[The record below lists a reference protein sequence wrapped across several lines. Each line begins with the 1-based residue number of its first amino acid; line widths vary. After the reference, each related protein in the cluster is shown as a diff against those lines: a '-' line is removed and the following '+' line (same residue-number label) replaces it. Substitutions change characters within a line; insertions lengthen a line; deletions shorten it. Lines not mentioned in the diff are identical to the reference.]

1 MTKRFISSIVLC
13 LLCSLVVFA
22 GGKKEIT
29 EKKAETLDSWQE
41 TFDITEKKP
50 GKYNIVVTAE
60 DQGGNQN
67 TAGPYNVLID
77 PESDLPIVSIT
88 NPILD
93 MRIPG
98 NLNIVGICVD
108 DDAVGYVELILDGD
122 KENVV
127 RAEGTDFW
135 SYYLDTTNLTEGRHT
150 IKAYGVDIN
159 GVQGHPVEVSW
170 HLDRRQPVTEVKNYE
185 IGALVSGEINLKGQV
200 TDGNGIESLAYS
212 VDGGVTYEDLK
223 LEIDKKTGNGSFS
236 APIDT
241 YEMKDGAAVCW
252 FKAKDK
258 QGSTGLSSF
267 LFFVD
272 NTKPAI
278 RILSPEKDEAV
289 NGIFS
294 VAGSAMDTVGLA
306 KLEWTFGDKTGEFE
320 LVPGNPYWVKEFDL
334 RNYDKKSVVFSI
346 TATDTAGNRRT
357 EKRTIPVN
365 SAADK
370 ATIEVSYPTAS
381 SVLDATEQELF
392 VRGIAKDDDGVA
404 KLYYSVDDG
413 PESSVECDG
422 VFCVDLKAA
431 FEKKMSSADSKV
443 LSSGNHK
450 ITLCA
455 EDIHGVKGVPVTINF
470 VAKGEK
476 PVFNSTKITSSK
488 ESKDYKAGIEIHPE
502 AGANFVTK
510 VTAACGISSVE
521 WFVNGK
527 AFGKHVPSKSEVT
540 STITLP
546 LNSSMPWGVVT
557 VEVVA
562 KDIYG
567 RENKQE
573 CLLYLTNLT
582 EIDSAQTVVFEDS
595 SVAQD
600 GKVDFSKSKEI
611 TGFFA
616 GGKASSV
623 ELRPATKFATATLD
637 GNKIR
642 IVPGEERG
650 LSEPVKV
657 VVTSDRGFEYE
668 SKELTFLNPTDAPN
682 LVLETSGI
690 VDANNPIALRGQVSS
705 KWDVSAVYRI
715 ISVKVQTTPDGLVS
729 TAVASSPSEAKDLP
743 LSADG
748 KFDIELP
755 ASNFGKGIHIIEVIA
770 KNEDGTETHAAQFVR
785 NVPNLPAST
794 GKKTVKAGKPIVTWV
809 EGKDVYYTIVYQ
821 GKVSAV
827 ACTLNG
833 SNVSNSTQEA
843 GIIPRKN
850 LKPGMNAIA
859 LTGKAGDAAVSS
871 KYSVNAKAQPK
882 IEFTKIGSASYSAGE
897 LLQVPSVA
905 QKTGMPVVS
914 LKITSGEAVKAVNYS
929 IKPLSAINN
938 QIAIHGG
945 NSSQSG
951 KATIKKTS
959 NTSVIEADIPLQNLP
974 VQWYGI
980 SVSVETESGTTTEK
994 GTFGVIRS
1002 KDAATINDNEEMY
1015 WLKAND
1021 NIVGGYFNIR
1031 QPIEA
1036 SVQAKA
1042 GSETISSTVDGNM
1055 VTLSSEE
1062 SGVFEN
1068 IAIVAKD
1075 SEGVQYTSS
1084 ATSFQVNTEKPK
1096 VDITS
1101 PVDNEWVQNKVKLTG
1116 SAIDTNGV
1124 SSVELSMDGG
1134 VTWSS
1139 VAISSAGNAG
1149 SVTYD
1154 TEIDLTSY
1162 SDGFIP
1168 FDIKVTDSLG
1178 AVSVVSKV
1186 IHKDTTPP
1194 VVKIITPAAEDMVN
1208 GETTVVF
1215 SVKDNGKLVSGTY
1228 IAPAGTQQATA
1239 ENSSGGEVALELTS
1253 MLVATV
1259 GTVNSPMTD
1268 GMSFEFSDVVGNV
1281 NKVTQWDF
1289 VIDNQSDLPRPEIH
1303 LPEDNQ
1309 IITTDF
1315 IISGVVFDDDG
1326 ESRVSYKIDD
1336 GEYIQLPEYGT
1347 AYSID
1352 IPLETMTD
1360 NEHTIYVYA
1369 EDIHGVR
1376 GEEVSRKFRVSLEE
1390 PKGAVTEP
1398 DIESTVKGSIVM
1410 KGWASDKNGISL
1422 VQVSLDNGN
1431 TYNDAVGTEE
1441 WEYSFDTR
1449 MIQDG
1454 THVVF
1459 LRIYDNYGIES
1470 LYSSLITIDNTIPD
1484 ITLELPLDDSSTSG
1498 MVFFSGQTIDNVDLV
1513 ELYITIRALDPG
1525 APALPPHLER
1535 IDLVPDQIITQAVDL
1550 STLPDGFYNVE
1561 LTGSDAG
1568 ENTRR
1573 VSRNIRLDKSV
1584 AATKVN
1590 LMYPMNGEHIQGIFN
1605 VYGTVSSE
1613 TPIERMLMYV
1623 DGNFCAETTLSSSN
1637 AFKFELTPEL
1647 VASGKHEISVRA
1659 VTTNQA
1665 IVESNSHYIFYEPA
1679 GPWISI
1685 DNFTLLDFAVRRP
1698 YLEGR
1703 AGYVLTQTDMDKLSS
1718 KETSKAEKKE
1728 LSKKNVEMVELS
1740 FDNGKTFTKVS
1751 KDGTW
1756 SYRLEN
1762 DYLDEGYHFIV
1773 ARATMENGEVAITR
1787 TIIQI
1792 DKTLP
1797 YIKLISPGEG
1807 GRFNEQIE
1815 FSGLASD
1822 DVGLKDVT
1830 FALRSGDKSSYEVP
1844 GFIQGLY
1851 FDWHFWGATLYDVGL
1866 GLTFFDDNVKLQAQ
1880 FGQFTQSQRDLF
1892 DKTGFKMRYG
1902 GNVFGLKLLANVAY
1916 VPFQYFFGPDWQWLS
1931 AGFAIGANFSMFT
1944 ETQSGKPQM
1953 LSAVLAQIEFPRV
1966 TLQDQK
1972 MFRTFSFYTE
1982 GQLWFLPTD
1991 VQAGETSINSL
2002 IPQISAGI
2010 RVNVF

>member
-1 MTKRFISSIVLC
+1 M
-13 LLCSLVVFA
+13 CSFLAFA
-22 GGKKEIT
+22 GGKKDIT
-29 EKKAETLDSWQE
+29 EKQAETLDSWQE
-41 TFDITEKKP
+41 SFDITDKKP

-67 TAGPYNVLID
+67 TAGPYNVMID
-77 PESDLPIVSIT
+77 PDSDLPNISIT
-88 NPILD
+88 NPIMD

-108 DDAVGYVELILDGD
+108 DDAVGYVELILDDD
-122 KENVV
+122 KSNVI

-135 SYYLDTTNLTEGRHT
+135 SYYLDTTNLAEGRHT
-150 IKAYGVDIN
+150 IKVYGVDIN

-170 HLDRRQPVTEVKNYE
+170 HLDRRQPVTEVTNYE
-185 IGALVSGEINLKGQV
+185 IGSLVSAEINLKGRV
-200 TDGNGIESLAYS
+200 SDGNGIESLAYS
-212 VDGGVTYEDLK
+212 VDGGVTYKNLK
-223 LEIDKKTGNGSFS
+223 LEIDKKTGHGFFS

-241 YEMKDGAAVCW
+241 FEMKDGAAVCW
-252 FKAKDK
+252 FKAVDK

-272 NTKPAI
+272 NTKPAV
-278 RILSPEKDEAV
+278 RILSPEKDESV

-294 VAGSAMDTVGLA
+294 VAGSAVDTVGLS
-306 KLEWTFGDKTGEFE
+306 KLEWTLGDTSGEFE
-320 LVPGNPYWVKEFDL
+320 IVAGNPYWVKEFDL
-334 RNYDKKSVVFSI
+334 RNYEKKSVVFSI

-357 EKRTIPVN
+357 EKRTISVD
-365 SAADK
+365 SAADR
-370 ATIEVSYPTAS
+370 AVIEVLYPATSA
-381 SVLDATEQELF
+381 VMDATEQELF
-392 VRGIAKDDDGVA
+392 VRGIVKDDDGVS

-413 PESSVECDG
+413 TESAVECDG
-422 VFCVDLKAA
+422 VFCVDLKEA
-431 FEKKMSSADSKV
+431 FAKKMSSADNKV
-443 LSSGNHK
+443 LANGSHK
-450 ITLCA
+450 ITLYA

-476 PVFNSTKITSSK
+476 PVFNSTKISSSK
-488 ESKDYKAGIEIHPE
+488 ESKDYKPGIEVHPE
-502 AGANFVTK
+502 SGTNFVTK
-510 VTAACGISSVE
+510 VTAACGITSVE

-527 AFGKHVPSKSEVT
+527 AYGKYVPSKAETT
-540 STITLP
+540 STISVP
-546 LNSSMPWGVVT
+546 LNSSMPWGVAT
-557 VEVVA
+557 VELVA
-562 KDIYG
+562 KDIYD
-567 RENKQE
+567 RESKQE
-573 CLLYLTNLT
+573 FLLYLTNLT
-582 EIDSAQTVVFEDS
+582 KIDSSQTVVFEDS
-595 SVAQD
+595 SVSKE
-600 GKVDFSKSKEI
+600 GKIDFSKNKEV

-616 GGKASSV
+616 GGNASSV
-623 ELRPATKFATATLD
+623 ELRPATKFANVSLD
-637 GNKIR
+637 GNTIR
-642 IVPGEERG
+642 LVAGEERG

-668 SKELTFLNPTDAPN
+668 SKELCFINPTDAPN

-690 VDANNPIALRGQVSS
+690 VEGNNPVALRGQVSS

-715 ISVKVQTTPDGLVS
+715 ISVKVQTTPDGLIS
-729 TAVASSPSEAKDLP
+729 TAVAAPPSETKELP

-770 KNEDGTETHAAQFVR
+770 KNSDGTESYASQFVR
-785 NVPNLPAST
+785 NIPNLPSPSAT

-809 EGKDVYYTIVYQ
+809 EGKDIYYTIVYQ
-821 GKVSAV
+821 GQVSTV

-833 SNVSNSTQEA
+833 GNVTNLTQEV
-843 GIIPRKN
+843 GIISRDK
-850 LKPGMNAIA
+850 LKPGVNSIV
-859 LTGKAGDAAVSS
+859 LTGKAGDSSISS
-871 KYSVNAKAQPK
+871 KYTSNFKVQPQ
-882 IEFTKIGSASYSAGE
+882 IEFTKIGSAAYSAGE
-897 LLQVPSVA
+897 LIQVSSETV
-905 QKTGMPVVS
+905 KTGMPLLS
-914 LKITSGEAVKAVNYS
+914 LKITSSETVKAVNYS
-929 IKPLSAINN
+929 IKPLKEIEN
-938 QIAIHGG
+938 QPGIYGG
-945 NSSQSG
+945 SSSQSG
-951 KATIKKTS
+951 KATIKKTT
-959 NTSVIEADIPLQNLP
+959 NPSVIEADIPLQNLP
-974 VQWYGI
+974 VQWYGV
-980 SVSVETESGTTTEK
+980 SVSVETESGTTTENA
-994 GTFGVIRS
+994 TFGSIRN
-1002 KDAATINDNEEMY
+1002 KDATLINDKEEIY
-1015 WLKAND
+1015 WLKSRD
-1021 NIVGGYFNIR
+1021 NIVSGYFNVR
-1031 QPIEA
+1031 EPIEV
-1036 SVQAKA
+1036 SVQEKTST
-1042 GSETISSTVDGNM
+1042 GTISATVDGNM
-1055 VTLSSEE
+1055 VTLSSEKC
-1062 SGVFEN
+1062 GVYEN
-1068 IAIVAKD
+1068 ISVVAKD
-1075 SEGVQYTSS
+1075 SEGVQYVSS
-1084 ATSFQVNTEKPK
+1084 DISFQVNNHIPQIEL
-1096 VDITS
+1096 TS
-1101 PVDNEWVQNKVKLTG
+1101 PINNQWVQNKVKLTG
-1116 SAIDTNGV
+1116 TATDANGIA
-1124 SSVELSMDGG
+1124 SVELSLDGG
-1134 VTWSS
+1134 TTWSP
-1139 VAISSAGNAG
+1139 VTLSSTGTKEN
-1149 SVTYD
+1149 VVID
-1154 TEIDLTSY
+1154 TELDFVTFN
-1162 SDGFIP
+1162 DGLITV
-1168 FDIKVTDSLG
+1168 DIKVTDSLG
-1178 AVSVVSKV
+1178 ASYVVSKA
-1186 IHKDTTPP
+1186 IHKDTIAPE
-1194 VVKIITPAAEDMVN
+1194 VQIITPAAEDVVN

-1215 SVKDNGKLVSGTY
+1215 KVKDNGKLVSGAY
-1228 IAPAGTQQATA
+1228 FAPVGTQQVAA
-1239 ENSSGGEVALELTS
+1239 ENPSAGQVAVELSSLP
-1253 MLVATV
+1253 VATV
-1259 GTVNSPMTD
+1259 GTVDAPMEAE
-1268 GMSFEFSDVVGNV
+1268 MSFQFSDVIGNV
-1281 NKVTQWDF
+1281 QTVTQWDF

-1326 ESRVSYKIDD
+1326 ESKVSYRIDD
-1336 GEYIQLPEYGT
+1336 GEYIQLEEYGT
-1347 AYSID
+1347 AYSIE

-1369 EDIHGVR
+1369 EDIHGVK
-1376 GEEVSRKFRVSLEE
+1376 GEEVSRNFRVSLEE

-1398 DIESTVKGSIVM
+1398 AIENTVKGSIAM

-1459 LRIYDNYGIES
+1459 LRIYDNYGIEA

-1498 MVFFSGQTIDNVDLV
+1498 MVFFSGQTIDNVELV
-1513 ELYITIRALDPG
+1513 DLYITIRALDPD

-1535 IDLVPDQIITQAVDL
+1535 IDLVPAQIITQAVDL

-1590 LMYPMNGEHIQGIFN
+1590 LMYPMNGEHMQGIFN

-1623 DGNFCAETTLSSSN
+1623 DGNFCAETQLSKTN

-1647 VASGKHEISVRA
+1647 VSSGEHKITVRA

-1665 IVESNSHYIFYEPA
+1665 IVESNSHYIFYEA
-1679 GPWISI
+1679 SGPWISI
-1685 DNFTLLDFAVRRP
+1685 DNFTLLDYAVRRP

-1703 AGYVLTQTDMDKLSS
+1703 AGYVLTQSDMDTLSS
-1718 KETSKAEKKE
+1718 KETSKAEKK
-1728 LSKKNVEMVELS
+1728 LLAKKKVEKVELS
-1740 FDNGKTFTKVS
+1740 FDNGKTFTKVA

-1773 ARATMENGEVAITR
+1773 ARATMANGEVAITR

-1815 FSGLASD
+1815 FSGLSSD
-1822 DVGLKDVT
+1822 DMGLSNVT
-1830 FALRSGDKSSYEVP
+1830 FSLRSGDKSSYEVP
-1844 GFIQGLY
+1844 AFIQGLY

-1892 DKTGFKMRYG
+1892 DASGLKMRYG
-1902 GNVFGLKLLANVAY
+1902 GNVFGLKLLANIAY

-1972 MFRTFSFYTE
+1972 MFRTFSLYTE

-1991 VQAGETSINSL
+1991 VQAGETNINSL